1 MAMCLSGR
9 PPQADTFQHPLL
21 STSFYPSPHLPT
33 TLSPSPPSGSPL
45 STSPPSTSTPSTQ
58 ANRHCVR
65 PSSVRLAS
73 IRWNWYS
80 PQIWNTIPIDI
91 ANEQVNP
98 VRLNKLIVHTEL
110 KPRDVPSCT
119 DNTDHNKNGV
129 LCSFQ
134 SFMCETTCAYAMLSA
149 CFPAL
154 MSVCVC
160 LSRASWLPALVSVG
174 VSVSCLA
181 SNITHGTY
189 FPALLTNDQNSM

>member
-1 MAMCLSGR
+1 MGLKIFQKSVGPLAMN
-9 PPQADTFQHPLL
+9 A
-21 STSFYPSPHLPT
+21 
-33 TLSPSPPSGSPL
+33 TLVMDEESKE
-45 STSPPSTSTPSTQ
+45 
-58 ANRHCVR
+58 
-65 PSSVRLAS
+65 S
-73 IRWNWYS
+73 IFFD
-80 PQIWNTIPIDI
+80 PGDEIEKILDI

-129 LCSFQ
+129 LCNFQ

-149 CFPAL
+149 CFLAL

-181 SNITHGTY
+181 SNIAHGTY
-189 FPALLTNDQNSM
+189 FPAPPY